1 MAARI
6 ESKDIKALSITPYQE
21 IRTKL
26 KSGDLLFAS
35 GDYLVSKAIQKVSDS
50 PWSHVG
56 IVFKLESI
64 GRMLL
69 LESVE
74 DMGVRFAPL
83 SKYID
88 DYDDGKP
95 YKGRIVLGRCNG
107 VSADIVAG
115 LAKFG
120 IDELT
125 RPYDK
130 DEIAKIMARVVLGV
144 GKKERD
150 REYICSELVYECFSS
165 AGIEFA
171 YDSRGFISP
180 ENVWLDEKVSLV
192 GRVL

>member
-1 MAARI
+1 MATHI
-6 ESKDIKALSITPYQE
+6 ESKDIKSLAVIPYQD
-21 IRTKL
+21 IRASL

-35 GDYLVSKAIQKVSDS
+35 GDYLVSKAIQKITDS

-56 IVFKLESI
+56 IVFKLDSI
-64 GRMLL
+64 DRVLL

-83 SKYID
+83 SKYLID
-88 DYDDGKP
+88 YEDGKP
-95 YKGRIVLGRCNG
+95 YKGRVVLGRCKD
-107 VSADIVAG
+107 VSKGTVGD

-120 IDELT
+120 IGELT

-130 DEIAKIMARVVLGV
+130 DEVAKILARVTLGI

-150 REYICSELVYECFSS
+150 REYICSELVYECFSN
-165 AGIEFA
+165 AGREFV
-171 YDSRGFISP
+171 YDKRGFISP
-180 ENVWLDEKVSLV
+180 ENIWIDEKLSLV